1 MLSPPPLEFE
11 LVIADKEFSSEEEFS
26 GRADAEAEATAAA
39 AAAAAAAA
47 TVDEGD
53 EVLDGPPP
61 FESPSRCKLDG
72 C

>member
-1 MLSPPPLEFE
+1 M
-11 LVIADKEFSSEEEFS
+11 IADREFSSEEEFS
-26 GRADAEAEATAAA
+26 GSAAEAEATAA

-61 FESPSRCKLDG
+61 PFESPSRCKLDG
-72 C
+72 CCCC